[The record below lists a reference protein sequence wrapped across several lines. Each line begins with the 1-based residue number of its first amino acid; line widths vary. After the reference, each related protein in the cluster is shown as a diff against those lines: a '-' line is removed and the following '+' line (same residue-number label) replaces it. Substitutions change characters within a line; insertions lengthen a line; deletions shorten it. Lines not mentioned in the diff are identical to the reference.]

1 MKILVNGVEPL
12 EKPTRISWGGDTK
25 GSARFLEVE
34 NLKAEVGNR
43 VELINE
49 GGNRLFVGMVYRESL
64 DRESDIYSI
73 KAFDE
78 AFRLNKNKLLRNIHN
93 LMPSQIA
100 KSVLAEIGV
109 EAGIFPQDVEKCSYP
124 ALDRS
129 VYEIILIAYKLQAAK
144 TKMVYSI
151 VSEDNKILVIEQGT
165 LIPNYKIS
173 SLTNAR
179 NAVYSKSI
187 EELINQVLIYKIEKE
202 KMQIKGKRVD
212 SESIKDFGIFQT
224 VIQEDS
230 NNKEIIKGNDLL
242 KGPRE
247 EASLT
252 VDGYNDLIAGYSVLV
267 NISGTTLNGR
277 FYIEQDTHTWEAGEY
292 TTDIVLNFENIM
304 EDVAVEQYKKKKQK
318 QLSVKEG
325 KFKWEI

>member
-49 GGNRLFVGMVYRESL
+49 GGNRLFIGMVYRESL

-151 VSEDNKILVIEQGT
+151 VSEDNKISVIEQGT

-179 NAVYSKSI
+179 NAVCSKSI
-187 EELINQVLIYKIEKE
+187 EELINQILIYKIEKE